1 VRRCRSCG
9 EQLTSDRFPSH
20 TAAACWDCRARSFP
34 ERTRDV
40 PLSPGH
46 VLRVAV
52 RRDGATG
59 RLVLSVARLEARGG
73 HVAVGGTVVLR
84 LAALPELIEA
94 LEELAE

>member
-1 VRRCRSCG
+1 
-9 EQLTSDRFPSH
+9 
-20 TAAACWDCRARSFP
+20 
-34 ERTRDV
+34 
-40 PLSPGH
+40 
-46 VLRVAV
+46 VAV